1 MIVPTRWN
9 APALLISA
17 GAFVRARVARDAPRL
32 RQPAPMTSEEFR
44 DIEKTLATGH
54 ADMAAQLGISE
65 VSVKRYATGSQPVP
79 EPVARL
85 MVALVVMS
93 QNRPLQRR
101 FQELLATYQA
111 DT

>member
-9 APALLISA
+9 TPALLIFTGTFARA
-17 GAFVRARVARDAPRL
+17 GVTCDVPRL
-32 RQPAPMTSEEFR
+32 RQSAPMTSDEFR
-44 DIEKTLATGH
+44 NIEKTLAAGH

>member
-9 APALLISA
+9 TPALLIFT
-17 GAFVRARVARDAPRL
+17 GAFARAGVARDIPLL
-32 RQPAPMTSEEFR
+32 RQSAPMTSDEFR
-44 DIEKTLATGH
+44 DIEKTLAAGH

-93 QNRPLQRR
+93 QNRSLQRKY
-101 FQELLATYQA
+101 QELLATYQS